1 MKDLNNVSNVL
12 VAAEEADQR
21 VDNYLLRICK
31 GVPRSHIYRIL
42 RSGEVRVNSKRVT
55 ATYRLREAD
64 SIRIPPMRLSA
75 PTKIHAKPEEFPVIF
90 EDDGLIV
97 IDKPAGTA
105 VHGGSG
111 VSYGVIESLRAAR
124 PQAQMLELVHR
135 LDRDTSGLLLIAK
148 KRSVLT
154 GMHAQMRDGVIF
166 KRYLALV
173 LGKWEGG
180 HKTVSLPL
188 RKYLNQSGERRVSV
202 DRVDGAEARTDF
214 FPERTYSGFTL
225 MSARLGTG
233 RTHQIRVH
241 LAHLGY
247 PIAGDAKYGIF
258 ERNRVLAKEGLS
270 RMFLH
275 ATELK
280 FLHPASGA
288 NMRFEC
294 ALPVEL
300 DRFLGTLS

>member
-12 VAAEEADQR
+12 VAAEEAGQR
-21 VDNYLLRICK
+21 VDNYLLRVCK
-31 GVPRSHIYRIL
+31 GVSRSHIYRIL
-42 RSGEVRVNSKRVT
+42 RSGEVRVNSKRVA

-64 SIRIPPMRLSA
+64 SIRIPPMRISA
-75 PTKIHAKPEEFPVIF
+75 PAKMKAKPEEFPVIF
-90 EDDGLIV
+90 EDEGLII

-124 PQAQMLELVHR
+124 PDAQMLELVHR

-154 GMHAQMRDGVIF
+154 GMHEQMREGTIF

-180 HKTVSLPL
+180 AKTVSLPL

-202 DRVDGAEARTDF
+202 DRADGVEARTEF
-214 FPERTYSGFTL
+214 APERAFSGFTL
-225 MSARLGTG
+225 LSARLGTG

-258 ERNRVLAKEGLS
+258 ERNRMLAKEGLS

-275 ATELK
+275 ATELR
-280 FLHPASGA
+280 FLYPTTGVA
-288 NMRFEC
+288 MRYEC
-294 ALPVEL
+294 ALPAQL
-300 DRFLGTLS
+300 MRFLETLP